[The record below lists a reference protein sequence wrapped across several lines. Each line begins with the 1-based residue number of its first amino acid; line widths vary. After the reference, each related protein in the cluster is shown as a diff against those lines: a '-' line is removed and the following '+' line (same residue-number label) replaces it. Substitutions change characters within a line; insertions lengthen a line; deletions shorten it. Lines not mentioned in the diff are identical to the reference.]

1 MPKRK
6 AKALGDEALLDEP
19 RRSSR
24 RVSTPK
30 GNAVQETTKP
40 VTAPK
45 KSKMARKGEKGELA
59 EVNGDDKESSK
70 SVSLIRLKLSGS

>member
-6 AKALGDEALLDEP
+6 AKDLGDEALLDEP

-30 GNAVQETTKP
+30 GDAAQETTKP
-40 VTAPK
+40 AAAPK
-45 KSKMARKGEKGELA
+45 KSKKTQKGEKEELA
-59 EVNGDDKESSK
+59 EVNGDDKESSR
-70 SVSLIRLKLSGS
+70 SVSLIP

>member
-6 AKALGDEALLDEP
+6 AKDLGDEAVLDEP

-40 VTAPK
+40 ATAPK
-45 KSKMARKGEKGELA
+45 KSKKVGKGEREELA
-59 EVNGDDKESSK
+59 EVNGDDKESPK
-70 SVSLIRLKLSGS
+70 SVSLIS